1 MAGTGRKKRNQA
13 MKESKA
19 DVLPY
24 RTGFYLRLSDKD
36 GRTGGQEEV
45 SGSIENQRHLLTDFI
60 QGKPEFQLIS
70 VFIDDG
76 KTGTNFHRNGF
87 EQMLEAVKRGE
98 INCIMVKDLS
108 RFGRNYLEA
117 GHYIEYIF
125 PFLHVRFI
133 AVTDGFDTLTATST
147 QLSYLI
153 PLKNLMN
160 ENYAVDISKK
170 ERSAKKV
177 LRKKGCF
184 IGAYAMYGYEKTE
197 DKHRIKIDPEAAV
210 YVKMIFLLGEQGY
223 SDSAIAKYLNQQEIL
238 CPARYK
244 YEKGILKH
252 EKYAASSRWYP
263 QTVAGILNSRIY
275 IGDMV
280 QGKQA
285 SRQIRGK
292 KEMLSRENWD
302 IVCKTHEAIIT
313 KEQFER
319 VQKIRQERRERY
331 QKMVKKTLVQA
342 DEAQDKGMLKGKIY
356 CGDCGKA
363 MVRKQVKGCRDRW
376 RYICEIYERTGTC
389 SRKYLPEQELYKPL
403 EILVRQQMKV
413 FGEVSLWEGKSRPK
427 EERLPGL
434 EQRLEEVLQKR
445 KENEEKQK
453 ELVRKKALYYQ
464 EWKEGKIDR
473 EEYLYRKACC
483 EQEISRREKEKEE
496 WGSIG
501 QKDGIVKSEQNSNR
515 AVLLKSEEIVKGKT
529 AGGKMGEDEDL
540 PEAWMNTFIERI
552 EVFEKNRI
560 KVYFSFAAMGEW
572 G

>member
-1 MAGTGRKKRNQA
+1 MARMSRNKKMAEEEQ
-13 MKESKA
+13 KA
-19 DVLPY
+19 DGLLY

-36 GRTGGQEEV
+36 GRTGPWEKV
-45 SGSIENQRHLLTDFI
+45 SSSIENQKLLLLDFI
-60 QGKPEFQLIS
+60 NSRPEFQLVS

-76 KTGTNFHRNGF
+76 KTGINFQRSGF
-87 EQMLEAVKRGE
+87 EQMMEAVKCGE
-98 INCIMVKDLS
+98 INCIIVKDLS

-170 ERSAKKV
+170 ERSAKKI

-184 IGAYAMYGYEKTE
+184 IGAYAMYGYEKTG
-197 DKHRIKIDPEAAV
+197 DKHKIKIDPEAAV
-210 YVKMIFLLGEQGY
+210 YVKMIFALGEQGY
-223 SDSAIAKYLNQQEIL
+223 SDSVIAKYLNQQEIL

-292 KEMLSRENWD
+292 KEMLSQESWD
-302 IVCKTHEAIIT
+302 IVCGTHEAIIP
-313 KEQFER
+313 KEQFEH
-319 VQKIRQERRERY
+319 VQKIRRERHERY
-331 QKMVKKTLVQA
+331 QKVIEKSLVQA

-363 MVRKQVKGCRDRW
+363 MVRKQVKGCKDRW
-376 RYICEIYERTGTC
+376 RYICEIYEKTSTC
-389 SRKYLPEQELYKPL
+389 SRKYLPERELYERL
-403 EILVRQQMKV
+403 ECLVRQQMKV
-413 FGEVSLWEGKSRPK
+413 FCEAPLWERKVRQEKVLSPGFKEKS
-427 EERLPGL
+427 EEFA
-434 EQRLEEVLQKR
+434 QKW

-453 ELVRKKALYYQ
+453 ELLRKKALFYQ
-464 EWKEGKIDR
+464 EWKEGRIDR
-473 EEYLYRKACC
+473 EEYFYRKLCC
-483 EQEISRREKEKEE
+483 EQEISSWEKEKEK
-496 WGSIG
+496 WVTIG
-501 QKDGIVKSEQNSNR
+501 QNYGTVKSDQDNNLEIFLND
-515 AVLLKSEEIVKGKT
+515 EE
-529 AGGKMGEDEDL
+529 AEHL
-540 PEAWMNTFIERI
+540 PKAWINALVERI
-552 EVFEKNRI
+552 EVFEKSRI
-560 KVYFSFAAMGEW
+560 KVCFRFAAMEESG
-572 G
+572 